1 MMVRY
6 KVTTVKG
13 FSAGKNIYPKLQPE
27 YVLQYKNGETVE
39 KIKGTLGIFCFK
51 TFEEALNFANEWVND
66 SLSEGGSLVIKE
78 VIPFSKAIRKPRNI
92 ACRISSIDLFYDSE
106 HKMNKSDAIPEGTII
121 YDKVNVIRNIITI
134 LPKKRYNYERI

>member
-1 MMVRY
+1 MVRY
-6 KVTTVKG
+6 KVTTGKG

-51 TFEEALNFANEWVND
+51 TFGEALNFANGWVND
-66 SLSEGGSLVIKE
+66 SSSKVRSLVIKE

-92 ACRISSIDLFYDSE
+92 ACNISSIDLFYDSE
-106 HKMNKSDAIPEGTII
+106 HKMNKSDAIPKGTII
-121 YDKVNVIRNIITI
+121 YDKVNVIKTITTI
-134 LPKKRYNYERI
+134 QSKLWK